1 MQDFTTILFS
11 NILVGI
17 AVIGLIIFLA
27 WHFIENAVYSG
38 TKRAL
43 DKVLRDVLVETGDYV
58 YLVDKIIPTNS
69 DNTNSDYYDDSI

>member
-1 MQDFTTILFS
+1 MQDFNTILFTS
-11 NILVGI
+11 ILIGI
-17 AVIGLIIFLA
+17 AVIGLIIFIT
-27 WHFIENAVYSG
+27 WHFIESAVYSG

-58 YLVDKIIPTNS
+58 YFVDKIVPTNS